1 MKHPLHRIVQGVFCL
16 CRRNQLLGIAALAF
30 GAGLLICCWFDSE
43 FVRTCVGVAL
53 IAAGIF
59 ILQKK

>member
-1 MKHPLHRIVQGVFCL
+1 M
-16 CRRNQLLGIAALAF
+16 GIAALAF